1 MPLQE
6 ADPSTLK
13 MNLSNDWT
21 AAIILIV
28 ARWIAQLCLEHL
40 NQRHVQNHASTL
52 PEAFHQLFDPVTYS
66 RSVQYTL
73 ARSRLRQLEN
83 TVDVMILV
91 AVLFSG
97 LLGAWYHFVRDQF
110 GSSALSGAG
119 FILSAGLAFSL
130 LSLPFDWSSQFRLEE
145 RFGFNTSTQQ
155 LWWTDRTKG
164 FLLALLLGFPLLVL
178 ILKLVDWSGPSW
190 WIWAWLAVLLF
201 QLTVL
206 VLAPILILP
215 LFNKFSPLPHG
226 SLQDRLFALAQRTCF
241 HVSDIQIM
249 DGSKRSRHSNAF
261 FTGLGRFRKIIL
273 FDTLIQQ
280 LSESEI
286 EAVLAHEIGHYKLK
300 HIPKLLAV
308 SAASLFAMFWALN
321 AFLQTPQLYQ
331 SFGFPAS
338 DVAPAL
344 LVFAL
349 LIGTITFW
357 FSPFTHYLSRR
368 FEFQADRFAAKAV
381 ADSQWLIGA
390 LRKLNQKN
398 LSNLNPHPLYSWF
411 YYSHPTLIEREAAIQ
426 KIIPILVPSPKSE
439 SVF

>member
-1 MPLQE
+1 
-6 ADPSTLK
+6 
-13 MNLSNDWT
+13 MNLPTDST
-21 AAIILIV
+21 AAFVLLLLL
-28 ARWIAQLCLEHL
+28 ARWIAQLGLEQL
-40 NQRHVQNHASTL
+40 NQRHVQNHASMIPVPL
-52 PEAFHQLFDPVTYS
+52 QQIIDPTAYR
-66 RSVQYTL
+66 RSIQYTL
-73 ARSRLRQLEN
+73 ARSRLQQLEC
-83 TVDVMILV
+83 TVDLIVLI
-91 AVLFSG
+91 AVLYSG
-97 LLGAWYHFVRDQF
+97 LLGAWYQIVQDHF
-110 GSSALSGAG
+110 GSSALAQAG
-119 FILSAGLAFSL
+119 FIVSTALAFSL
-130 LSLPFDWSSQFRLEE
+130 PGLPFDWYSQFRLEE
-145 RFGFNTSTQQ
+145 RFGFNTSTQK
-155 LWWTDRTKG
+155 LWWTDRAKG
-164 FLLALLLGFPLLVL
+164 FLLTLLLGFPILLL

-201 QLTVL
+201 QLTIL

-215 LFNKFSPLPHG
+215 LFNKFFPLPHG

-280 LSESEI
+280 LSEPEI

-308 SAASLFAMFWALN
+308 SAASLFAMLWALN

-411 YYSHPTLIEREAAIQ
+411 YYSHPTLIEREGAIQ